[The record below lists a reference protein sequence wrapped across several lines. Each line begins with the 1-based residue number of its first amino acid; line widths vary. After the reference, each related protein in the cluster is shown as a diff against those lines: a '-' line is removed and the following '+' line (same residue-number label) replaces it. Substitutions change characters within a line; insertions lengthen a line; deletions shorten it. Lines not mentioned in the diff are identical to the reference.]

1 MSKKNNKNTKK
12 NTNNNFDE
20 KAEKILNNL
29 SQEEAEAEAEGNKKD
44 KKDNKKDKKQT
55 KKENKKSN
63 KKSNKKDN
71 SKKGNNN
78 EWIQNETSKFSN
90 KVIKITSPIWMMQFN
105 IMGENHNYQLIH
117 KSTKKGNIKIR
128 LQNDTIDFA
137 IKCKKADNDFDFEVN
152 KVVNKNGVEKLE
164 KYELDYFEEYGD
176 IIPFKMIIAP
186 VVDFYYNIHT
196 SLLTDGNC
204 KIRENS
210 IIVDANIR
218 KEGFKIQP
226 RDLAIEELDE
236 LNRDFDN
243 RLGCSIEYFRR
254 YTLLNVCDQ
263 KPKVIETENKTEK
276 VKIEAPKTKTEETR
290 KETSIVKVENN
301 KPIKSEKPKTENKT
315 EKAKINKAPVRKQI
329 VEKINVKPKQKTA
342 EEKII
347 QYVTCNDD
355 AIDKALFECT
365 NVAERARGFMNHLIG
380 KLVPE
385 VTVGDI
391 ITYLTA
397 NSAWVFYVFGTRQ
410 VVDIRKNSMVEFMV
424 SQISLIS

>member
-29 SQEEAEAEAEGNKKD
+29 NQEEHAEDKKENKEN

-55 KKENKKSN
+55 KKENKKDN

-71 SKKGNNN
+71 SKKGNKN
-78 EWIQNETSKFSN
+78 EWIQKNETSKFSN

-105 IMGENHNYQLIH
+105 IMNELHNYQMIH
-117 KSTKKGNIKIR
+117 KITKKKNIKIR
-128 LQNDTIDFA
+128 LQNDNMDFA
-137 IKCKKADNDFDFEVN
+137 IKCKKADNDFDFEVS
-152 KVVNKNGVEKLE
+152 KVINKNGVETLV
-164 KYELDYFEEYGD
+164 KYDLDYFEEYGD
-176 IIPFKMIIAP
+176 IIPFKILISP
-186 VVDFYYNIHT
+186 IVDFYYNLHT
-196 SLLTDGNC
+196 SLLTEGNT
-204 KIRENS
+204 KVRDNS

-218 KEGFKIQP
+218 KDGYKIQA

-236 LNRDFDN
+236 LNKDYDN
-243 RLGCSIEYFRR
+243 RLGASIEYFRR
-254 YTLLNVCDQ
+254 YTLLNICDKKPEASKETKNEQ
-263 KPKVIETENKTEK
+263 IKLESPKVEQQPKRENGL
-276 VKIEAPKTKTEETR
+276 
-290 KETSIVKVENN
+290 VKVENN
-301 KPIKSEKPKTENKT
+301 KPIKSGKPKTENKT
-315 EKAKINKAPVRKQI
+315 EKPKINKAPVRKQI

-347 QYVTCNDD
+347 HYVTYNDE
-355 AIDKALFECT
+355 AIDKALFDCT
-365 NVAERARGFMNHLIG
+365 NVAERARVFMSHLIN

-391 ITYLTA
+391 ITYLTM

-410 VVDIRKNSMVEFMV
+410 VVDIRKNNMVEFMV